1 YSKSSKIL
9 FYDTNEVPKIN
20 YLETDVKEITR
31 ANFQSIT
38 LTAELDK
45 STYGDIEGYLTI
57 YPDSFYNT
65 KQSINKTLTFSNV
78 LSTNLYRVT
87 YNPEPTDPSG
97 YAIFYILPTN
107 SNYTNPISPRQAF
120 EIVNNPPEF
129 LESSSFFSYEGGGT
143 VYFDETHTGLGS
155 YVYSINQ
162 GAKFNFEIAVSDS
175 VNYEDDNADMRV
187 FVNLFICSVTEDGFL
202 IFIFPSSIVVSEISY
217 QSTSDKHVGSF
228 TIPNT
233 MEYYSITGTKS
244 RSTAASFDMSTNE
257 GYLGILLI
265 TVYDSEGGYEEF
277 AIILEISEEPVNI
290 FIITLIVIAVVAVAV
305 IVILGIYL
313 TRRNKYKRISRP
325 KDQEYYYRTSVQD
338 RWKSYSTDET
348 YEPITSLTEAQK
360 TKGIFCPF
368 CGHHLE
374 RPKKFCPHCG
384 ESLSFF
390 VK

>member
-20 YLETDVKEITR
+20 YLETDVKKITR

-38 LTAELDK
+38 LTAELDNY
-45 STYGDIEGYLTI
+45 TYGDIEGYLTI
-57 YPDSFYNT
+57 YSNSIYNT
-65 KQSINKTLTFSNV
+65 KQSVNKTLIFSNV
-78 LSTNLYRVT
+78 LSTNLYRLI
-87 YNPEPTDPSG
+87 YDPEQTDPSG
-97 YAIFYILPTN
+97 YAMFYILPTN
-107 SNYTNPISPRQAF
+107 SNYTNPMSPRQAF

-129 LESSSFFSYEGGGT
+129 LESSSSFSYEGGT
-143 VYFDETHTGLGS
+143 VTFDKTHTDLGS
-155 YVYSINQ
+155 YVYSVDQ
-162 GAKFNFEIAVSDS
+162 GTKFNLEIAVSDS
-175 VNYEDDNADMRV
+175 VDYEDDNADMRI
-187 FVNLFICSVTEDGFL
+187 FINLFICSVSEDGF
-202 IFIFPSSIVVSEISY
+202 IIIIFPSSIVVNEINY

-233 MEYYSITGTKS
+233 MEYNSIAGTKS
-244 RSTAASFDMSTNE
+244 KSTAASFDMSTNK

-277 AIILEISEEPVNI
+277 VIILKISEKPLDI
-290 FIITLIVIAVVAVAV
+290 FMIILIVIAIAAVVVV
-305 IVILGIYL
+305 VSLGIYF
-313 TRRNKYKRISRP
+313 TRRNKYKRVSRP
-325 KDQEYYYRTSVQD
+325 EDQEYYYQTSVEDQ
-338 RWKSYSTDET
+338 WKSYSTDET
-348 YEPITSLTEAQK
+348 YQPITSLPETQQ

-374 RPKKFCPHCG
+374 SPKKFCPHCG